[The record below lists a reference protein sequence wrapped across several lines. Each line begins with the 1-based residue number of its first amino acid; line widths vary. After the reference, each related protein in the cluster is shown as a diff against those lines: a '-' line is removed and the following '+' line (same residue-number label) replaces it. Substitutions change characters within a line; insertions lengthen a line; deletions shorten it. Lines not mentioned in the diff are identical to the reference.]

1 MKKKTFLQGAL
12 VLGIAGL
19 VIKLLGAVFRIPL
32 ANIIGDTGMGYYQ
45 TAYPVYVLLLTLS
58 TAGIPVAISRMVA
71 ERNAVENH
79 NAAFRVFQVS
89 FRLLFVIGIISASIL
104 FLGANTI
111 VTYLG
116 NPGAAFAMQ
125 AVAPAL
131 LFVPMMAAY
140 RGYFQGMQDMKPT
153 AVSQIAEQLFRV
165 GIGLSLAVFLVPKGV
180 EYAAGGASFG
190 ATAGAMGGLAAV
202 ITVYF
207 HQRKAIRAE
216 LDPSSNNPVEKSG
229 SILWQIFIIA
239 VPITI
244 GAAIMPIMN
253 TIDVAIVIRRLA
265 ETGFSTADAN
275 SLYGQL
281 TGMAG
286 PLINFPQVLTQAISM
301 SLVPTVAAAYKRQ
314 DTEFLQHN
322 IELGL
327 RTALLI
333 GLPCGFGLMTLAQPI
348 MLLLYPLRRESALNA
363 APSLFILAFGVI
375 FLASVQ
381 TLTGVLQGVGKQM
394 IPVRNLAIGAAV
406 KVVVTYTLTG
416 IPAINIRG
424 AAIGTVLAYI
434 VASAL
439 NLIAVRKYTGTR
451 FNLSMTIGKPLIA
464 GLAMSASVFV
474 IYHLAE
480 MIFSGFIESAN
491 FVNALAALAAIGVGV
506 LVYVFMLLVTRA
518 VTDEELRFFPKGEKL
533 VGLLSRFQKKG

>member
-19 VIKLLGAVFRIPL
+19 IIKVLGAVFRIPL

-71 ERNAVENH
+71 ERNAVDNH
-79 NAAFRVFQVS
+79 NAAYRVFQVS
-89 FRLLFVIGIISASIL
+89 FRLLFIIGIISAAIL
-104 FLGANTI
+104 FLGANSI
-111 VTYLG
+111 VAYLG

-131 LFVPMMAAY
+131 LFVPMMAAF
-140 RGYFQGMQDMKPT
+140 RGYFQGSQDMKPT
-153 AVSQIAEQLFRV
+153 AISQIAEQLFRV
-165 GIGLSLAVFLVPKGV
+165 GIGLSLAIFLVPEGV

-190 ATAGAMGGLAAV
+190 ATAGAMGGLATVIAV
-202 ITVYF
+202 YL
-207 HQRKAIRAE
+207 HRKKTIRAE
-216 LDPSSNNPVEKSG
+216 LDPASDKPVEKSG
-229 SILWQIFIIA
+229 AILMQILIIA

-265 ETGFSTADAN
+265 ETGFSRADAN

-301 SLVPTVAAAYKRQ
+301 SLVPAVATAYKQ
-314 DTEFLQHN
+314 KDAEFLQHN
-322 IELGL
+322 VELGL

-333 GLPCGFGLMTLAQPI
+333 GIPCGLGLMTMAQPI
-348 MLLLYPLRRESALNA
+348 MLLLYPLRRASAISA

-381 TLTGVLQGVGKQM
+381 TLTGVLQGVGKQL
-394 IPVRNLAIGAAV
+394 IPVRNLAIGAAA

-416 IPAINIRG
+416 IPSINIKG
-424 AAIGTVLAYI
+424 AAIGTVTAYI
-434 VASAL
+434 VASVL
-439 NLIAVRKYTGTR
+439 NLLAVRKYTGTR
-451 FNLSMTIGKPLIA
+451 FNLPLTVGKPVIA
-464 GLAMSASVFV
+464 GLTMSAAVLI
-474 IYHLAE
+474 IYHLTKS
-480 MIFSGFIESAN
+480 ILSGVMQSAN
-491 FVNALAALAAIGVGV
+491 FANALSVMFAIGIGV
-506 LVYVFMLLVTRA
+506 LVYIFMLLVTKA
-518 VTDEELRFFPKGEKL
+518 VTNEELMFLPKGEKIAKII
-533 VGLLSRFQKKG
+533 SKFQK